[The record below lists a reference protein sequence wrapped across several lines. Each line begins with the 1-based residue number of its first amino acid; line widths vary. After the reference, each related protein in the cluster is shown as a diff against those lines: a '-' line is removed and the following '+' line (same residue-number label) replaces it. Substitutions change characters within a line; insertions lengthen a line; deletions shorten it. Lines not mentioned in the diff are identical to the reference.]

1 MAGPGRKL
9 TDTEQPSSSS
19 KSSKD
24 VYVPPKRDDLSAE
37 ARTAAEAALSRIQSQ
52 KKDSV
57 QFNTS
62 MAAIR
67 AQVQRE
73 LEAEKKA
80 KLEEEKISSS
90 SSEPKVLTDENNR
103 HLAAQ
108 GVYFR

>member
-1 MAGPGRKL
+1 M
-9 TDTEQPSSSS
+9 
-19 KSSKD
+19 
-24 VYVPPKRDDLSAE
+24 YVPPQHNELTAE
-37 ARTAAEAALSRIQSQ
+37 ARAAAEAALARVQGQ

-80 KLEEEKISSS
+80 KQESEKPASVDR
-90 SSEPKVLTDENNR
+90 EPRALTDEHNR
-103 HLAAQ
+103 NLAAQ